1 MMMFTVANRRQDR
14 HAKLPPLQMYLSV
27 CVQLEPL
34 EDMNYDNYT
43 KRKWQPFSKAP
54 NKVPRG
60 SRAKHLPVLQALN
73 ALALGREKAAIV
85 NGHL

>member
-1 MMMFTVANRRQDR
+1 MMFTVANRRQDR
-14 HAKLPPLQMYLSV
+14 HAELPPLQIYLSV
-27 CVQLEPL
+27 CVQLEG
-34 EDMNYDNYT
+34 MNYDNYT
-43 KRKWQPFSKAP
+43 FSKSP

-60 SRAKHLPVLQALN
+60 SRAKHLPALQALN